1 MDRKREQALI
11 QLAQRGDSQ
20 AFAELY
26 NAYVDNIYRYIFY
39 RVNTVTIAED
49 LTADVFIHALEGLP
63 TYEDRSS
70 PLLAWLYRIA
80 HARLVD
86 YYRRAE
92 RAGQHESIDDVELG
106 FDEDLDSSIM
116 TMHQADQI
124 QAALQTLTDEQQQ
137 VIIFRF
143 MEGYSLEKTAE
154 VMGKT
159 TGAIKSMQLRAL
171 NALSRALERQGFKP
185 QDR

>member
-1 MDRKREQALI
+1 VDRKREQGLI

-39 RVNTVTIAED
+39 RVNVAAVAED
-49 LTADVFIHALEGLP
+49 LTADVFMHALEGLP
-63 TYEDRSS
+63 NYQDRSVS
-70 PLLAWLYRIA
+70 LLAWLYRIA

-86 YYRRAE
+86 YYRRTE
-92 RAGQHESIDDVELG
+92 RAGPHENIDEIELG
-106 FDEDLDSSIM
+106 FEEDLDSPIM
-116 TMHQADQI
+116 TLHQTDHI
-124 QAALQTLTDEQQQ
+124 QAALRTLTGEQQQ
-137 VIIFRF
+137 VIILRF
-143 MEGYSLEKTAE
+143 MEGHSLEKTAE
-154 VMGKT
+154 LLGKT